1 MKKDYRIIIIG
12 AGVAGLAI
20 ANCLSKRNIKSVL
33 IIEKDESF
41 GRGISSRNSEVIH
54 SGIYYPKGSLKQK
67 LCLKGRE
74 LIYEFCRLNNI
85 WFNQCGKL
93 IIAQKDELSALEHL
107 YDNALTNEIGTV
119 DIIDSKILR
128 EKNDLI
134 SAYCALQVNST
145 GIVSCH
151 DLMHAFFNLSQENDH
166 DYLFKSS
173 VVDAY
178 KISYG
183 FELDIN
189 NANNE
194 IEKVTSEIVINAA
207 GLSSDKI
214 GNLVLKTDSL
224 IPKIIYSKGCYFK
237 LSPKWKNKF
246 KQLVYPVP
254 DYSNQAL
261 GIHVTIDKDNY
272 ARLGPNAFILEQRI
286 EDYYVEP
293 NLVKEFYNKAKKYIP
308 TLNMEDL
315 TPDYSGIRPKIL
327 ENQQTFNDF
336 YIKNE
341 TKNGLEGWI
350 NLIGIESPGL
360 TSSMAI
366 GEKVMELINL

>member
-1 MKKDYRIIIIG
+1 MKKDYNIIIIG
-12 AGVAGLAI
+12 AGVIGLAI
-20 ANCLSKRNIKSVL
+20 ANCLAKRKIKSVL
-33 IIEKDESF
+33 IIDNGESF

-74 LIYEFCRLNNI
+74 LLYEFCRLNNV

-93 IIAQKDELSALEHL
+93 IIAQKDELRALEHL
-107 YDNALTNEIGTV
+107 YKNAIDNEIGNV
-119 DIIDSKILR
+119 DIIDSKIIR
-128 EKNDLI
+128 KNNDLI
-134 SAYCALQVNST
+134 STYSALQVNST

-151 DLMHAFFNLSQENDH
+151 DLMHAFFNSSKDGDH